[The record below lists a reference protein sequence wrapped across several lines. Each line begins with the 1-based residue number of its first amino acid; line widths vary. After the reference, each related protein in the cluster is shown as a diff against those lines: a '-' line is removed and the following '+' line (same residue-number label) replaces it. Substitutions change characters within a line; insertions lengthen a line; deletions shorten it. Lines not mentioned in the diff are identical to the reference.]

1 MMISST
7 NSPPMLTSGASGRLS
22 ALLSLFALRQILL
35 FLQSLLLILLLPF
48 RRSVVSTN
56 GGAGLKKG
64 SSGIVVKVPPQL
76 APAAHAVV
84 ARRQR
89 EHEVAARRQLAIRR
103 VETARREEEEKNGK
117 RILREYDLI
126 ATERGET
133 LFVQSW
139 IPVGVKAKGVV
150 VIMHGLNEH
159 SGRYDHLA
167 RKLNENGFKVYAMD
181 WTGHGGSD
189 GLHGYVQ
196 SLDHAVS
203 DLKKFLN
210 KLSVGS
216 PDLPCFLFGH
226 STGGAII
233 LKAVLDPKI
242 QNQVD
247 GIVMTSPAVKVQ
259 PAHPLVATLAP
270 IFSLIAP
277 RYQFSSAQKAGRP
290 VSRDPEALRS
300 KYSDPLVFTEPI
312 RVRTGYEILR
322 ITSYLQHR
330 LGEINVPFLVLHGTS
345 DSVTD
350 PNGSKRLHEE
360 ARSEDKC
367 IRLYDGLL
375 HDLLIEPE
383 KDLILQDIVDW
394 FKSRV

>member
-1 MMISST
+1 MDA
-7 NSPPMLTSGASGRLS
+7 PMLTSGASGRLS
-22 ALLSLFALRQILL
+22 ALLSILALGRILL
-35 FLQSLLLILLLPF
+35 FIQSILSIMLLPF
-48 RRSVVSTN
+48 RRSVISTS

-64 SSGIVVKVPPQL
+64 PSGIVVKVQ
-76 APAAHAVV
+76 AQRTPAAHAVV

-89 EHEVAARRQLAIRR
+89 EHEAATRRQLAISR
-103 VETARREEEEKNGK
+103 VEMERRAEEKNGQK
-117 RILREYDLI
+117 FLRDFELI
-126 ATERGET
+126 STKRGET
-133 LFVQSW
+133 LFTQSW
-139 IPVGVKAKGVV
+139 TPIGVKAKGVV

-189 GLHGYVQ
+189 GLHGYVH
-196 SLDHAVS
+196 SLDHAIS

-210 KLSVGS
+210 KLSEGS
-216 PDLPCFLFGH
+216 PSLPCFLFGH

-233 LKAVLDPKI
+233 LKAVLDPEV

-247 GIVMTSPAVKVQ
+247 GIVMTSPAIAVQ
-259 PAHPLVATLAP
+259 PAHPIVATLAP
-270 IFSLIAP
+270 VFSLIVP
-277 RYQFSSAQKAGRP
+277 RYQFSSVQKTGLP
-290 VSRDPEALRS
+290 VSRDPKALRS
-300 KYSDPLVFTEPI
+300 KYSDPLVFTGPI
-312 RVRTGYEILR
+312 RVRTGYEILC
-322 ITSYLQHR
+322 ITTYLQDH
-330 LGEINVPFLVLHGTS
+330 LHEVNVPFLVLHGTS

-360 ARSEDKC
+360 ARSKDKS

-383 KDLILQDIVDW
+383 KDLILGEIVDW
-394 FKSRV
+394 LNSRV

>member
-103 VETARREEEEKNGK
+103 VEMARREEEKNGK

-216 PDLPCFLFGH
+216 PALPCFLFGH

-242 QNQVD
+242 KNQVD